1 MHIPTLDIKL
11 LLIYLLELNAIF
23 RLTSL
28 SVDFDKI
35 LEKSSPF
42 RFGKLH
48 KPNYSNA
55 LSQINYIPVEVTY
68 LQKFMFSIYNFE
80 CFCITYKQASVIDF

>member
-23 RLTSL
+23 RLTSFSPDL
-28 SVDFDKI
+28 DKI
-35 LEKSSPF
+35 LEKSSPL

-55 LSQINYIPVEVTY
+55 
-68 LQKFMFSIYNFE
+68 
-80 CFCITYKQASVIDF
+80 